1 MHLFCD
7 FRTKSVLYL
16 YGGAFFF
23 FLFFLPCTQKFL
35 ISQFI
40 LPPLTFIMVIVN
52 TVPLLNISF
61 CWVAKCLG
69 WGQFVPHCPIMPDA
83 CGYTIW
89 SIHEFICILGP
100 EFHTPSPPLLYCRSE
115 AIMTLQQ
122 LKRTKIWGL
131 TCRGWNEC
139 SMCKELKE
147 GNTCIQ
153 ECDEEV
159 Y

>member
-16 YGGAFFF
+16 YTVGHFFF
-23 FLFFLPCTQKFL
+23 SFFLHRAHMQKFL

-40 LPPLTFIMVIVN
+40 LPPLLTFIMVIVN

-61 CWVAKCLG
+61 CWVAKRLG

-89 SIHEFICILGP
+89 SIHEFICILGH
-100 EFHTPSPPLLYCRSE
+100 EFSYPLTAAAPQQIRGNNDLTADEKNKDLTAHLWEGGSE
-115 AIMTLQQ
+115 CA
-122 LKRTKIWGL
+122 K
-131 TCRGWNEC
+131 N
-139 SMCKELKE
+139 
-147 GNTCIQ
+147 
-153 ECDEEV
+153 
-159 Y
+159 